1 MIINEIMEA
10 LKFSQ
15 VRTFLK
21 DWDKSRYKSI
31 FSNSKYKKD
40 RNAFRIYIPITAKSN
55 GIIKSPWSNTHL
67 AIEIFLNNNGFSIRD
82 YIKGIAYN
90 HKKNQTIK
98 IGKVLNTLKPT
109 ETVSV
114 TNDKGITQNLSLL
127 DAFNV
132 DKTREAVKSEHI
144 VVISRHPYDIA
155 GMSTNRGWTSCMNL
169 NTGQYRKYVPI
180 DIKEGTIVAYVVKQE
195 DKNISNPVGRILIK
209 PFIDSLGSDRIYLV
223 PESYCYGTGVDGF
236 NDAVE
241 KWTKEVNAS
250 NDLENIAI
258 FKWNPKF
265 YDDSSISSKEIVTGK
280 MPASEKEQIELI
292 VANPWMIK
300 DIENPSEILQK
311 IAVANDGKLIQY
323 FDNPSFE
330 VQMTAVRENGNALQ
344 FIKVPQGKV
353 NEQNVDKRL
362 LAAAVTTTPSIISI
376 IDSPSYDLQ
385 RIAVSNSLGAFKFIK
400 DRDKDSKI
408 RDFAEEKALSIY
420 MKDNKPIYIDKEN
433 KKIITKTF
441 GDLEDIAIEL
451 SFKTLKYVA
460 RQYEGNVDNYNV
472 ESGDADEERVAEL
485 VERKYIEAFRKYLY
499 SADLENGNMDEDE
512 YDSKTF
518 QDMISDS
525 DELSSAISSAAYTG
539 VEVGTS
545 SEMYEDMEKW
555 LNDSP
560 FSELNDADK
569 KKYNVK
575 DRYALMFSI
584 KQLTDI
590 VINYYDEDD
599 NDTFDFDNY
608 MNDSFTNDM
617 DLSDIDEPYYG
628 WSGFDDESA
637 IERFEEEIPREIY
650 NMVSV
655 KKVVNVESINRLK
668 KLAGL

>member
-15 VRTFLK
+15 VRRFLK
-21 DWDKSRYKSI
+21 NWDKTRYKSI
-31 FSNSKYKKD
+31 FSNPKYKHD
-40 RNAFRIYIPITAKSN
+40 RNSFRLYIPISN
-55 GIIKSPWSNTHL
+55 ESIPASDIAPIP
-67 AIEIFLNNNGFSIRD
+67 AIQSFLTQNGYSIVD
-82 YIKGIAYN
+82 YRKGIVFDEN
-90 HKKNQTIK
+90 KKQQIK
-98 IGKVLNTLKPT
+98 IGKVLQKFDRSDLLNLFNT
-109 ETVSV
+109 
-114 TNDKGITQNLSLL
+114 DKN
-127 DAFNV
+127 
-132 DKTREAVKSEHI
+132 REAIRSQHI

-180 DIKEGTIVAYVVKQE
+180 DIKEGTIVAYVVKRE

-223 PESYCYGTGVDGF
+223 PESYCYGTGVTGF
-236 NDAVE
+236 TDTVE
-241 KWTKEVNAS
+241 KWTNEVNKS

-265 YDDSSISSKEIVTGK
+265 YDDSSMSSKEIVTGK
-280 MPASEKEQIELI
+280 MPEGEKEQIQL
-292 VANPWMIK
+292 VLSKPWMIA
-300 DIENPSEILQK
+300 DIDNPSETIQK
-311 IAVANDGKLIQY
+311 IALSKDGTLIKHI
-323 FDNPSFE
+323 DNPSFE
-330 VQMTAVRENGNALQ
+330 MQLVAVRENGNALQ

-376 IDSPSYDLQ
+376 IESPSYDLQ
-385 RIAVSNSLGAFKFIK
+385 KIAISNNLGAYKFIR

-408 RDFAEEKALSIY
+408 RDFAEEKALSMY
-420 MKDNKPIYIDKEN
+420 MEDNKPIYIDKDN

-441 GDLEDIAIEL
+441 GDLEDIASEL
-451 SFKTLKYVA
+451 GFNTLKYVA
-460 RQYEGNVDNYNV
+460 KQYEGNGDHYNV
-472 ESGDADEERVAEL
+472 ESGEADNERVADL

-545 SEMYEDMEKW
+545 GEMYESMKRW
-555 LNDSP
+555 LMDSP
-560 FSELNDADK
+560 FSELNDADQ

-575 DRYALMFSI
+575 DRYALMFSL

-608 MNDSFTNDM
+608 MNDSFKDDM

-628 WSGFDDESA
+628 WSGFDDEAA
-637 IERFEEEIPREIY
+637 IERFEEEIPREIDD
-650 NMVSV
+650 MVAP
-655 KKVVNVESINRLK
+655 KKSTAESINRLK
-668 KLAGL
+668 KLAGLQ

>member
-21 DWDKSRYKSI
+21 NWDKNRYKSI

-40 RNAFRIYIPITAKSN
+40 RNAFRLYIPISN
-55 GIIKSPWSNTHL
+55 EKISSNDIKPIPDIESFLTQNGYSII
-67 AIEIFLNNNGFSIRD
+67 D
-82 YIKGIAYN
+82 YRKGIVFDEN
-90 HKKNQTIK
+90 KKQQIK
-98 IGKVLNTLKPT
+98 IGKVLQKFDRNDLLNLFNT
-109 ETVSV
+109 
-114 TNDKGITQNLSLL
+114 DKN
-127 DAFNV
+127 
-132 DKTREAVKSEHI
+132 REATRSEHI

-155 GMSTNRGWTSCMNL
+155 GMSTDRGWTSCMNL

-180 DIKEGTIVAYVVKQE
+180 DIKEGTIVAYVIKRE

-209 PFIDSLGSDRIYLV
+209 PFIDSLGSNKVYLV
-223 PESYCYGTGVDGF
+223 PESYCYGTGVNGF
-236 NDAVE
+236 SDAIE
-241 KWTKEVNAS
+241 KWANEVNKS
-250 NDLENIAI
+250 HDLDDIAI

-265 YDDSSISSKEIVTGK
+265 YDDNSISSKEIVTGK
-280 MPASEKEQIELI
+280 MPEGEKEQIELI
-292 VANPWMIK
+292 MLKPWMIK
-300 DIENPSEILQK
+300 DIENPSETLQK
-311 IAVANDGKLIQY
+311 IAVAKDGKIIQY
-323 FDNPSFE
+323 IDNPSFE
-330 VQMTAVRENGNALQ
+330 VQMTAVRENGNALRV
-344 FIKVPQGKV
+344 IEPGKIS
-353 NEQNVDKRL
+353 EQTVDKRI

-385 RIAVSNSLGAFKFIK
+385 KIAVSNNLGAFKFIK

-420 MKDNKPIYIDKEN
+420 MTDNTPLYVDKTD
-433 KKIITKTF
+433 KKIIPSSY

-451 SFKTLKYVA
+451 GFNTLKYVA
-460 RQYEGNVDNYNV
+460 RQYEGNGDHYNV
-472 ESGDADEERVAEL
+472 ETGDADNERVADL

-512 YDSKTF
+512 YNSKTF

-539 VEVGTS
+539 VETGTS
-545 SEMYEDMEKW
+545 NEMYESIRKW
-555 LNDSP
+555 INDSP
-560 FSELNDADK
+560 FVELSDEER
-569 KKYNVK
+569 KKYNIK
-575 DRYALMFSI
+575 NRYVLRFSF

-599 NDTFDFDNY
+599 NDTFDFANY
-608 MNDSFTNDM
+608 INDSFTEDM

-628 WSGFDDESA
+628 WSGFDDEAA
-637 IERFEEEIPREIY
+637 IERFEEEIPSEIDD
-650 NMVSV
+650 MVSV
-655 KKVVNVESINRLK
+655 KKAVNVESISRLK